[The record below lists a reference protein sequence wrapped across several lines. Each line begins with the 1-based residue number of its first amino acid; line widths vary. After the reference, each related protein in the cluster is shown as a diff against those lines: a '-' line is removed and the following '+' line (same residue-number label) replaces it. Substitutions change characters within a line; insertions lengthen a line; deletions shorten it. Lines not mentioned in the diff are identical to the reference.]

1 MVRIWPFLALFIESY
16 ADCEGGRCH
25 ATSNVLLQRKR
36 EELSQ
41 QLVYESTYE
50 GGGSDPMLMEG
61 HFTLTYDPSVYCCDA
76 ATIQEMQQ
84 KGMLSFQEGIAEVL
98 GHGLLYDDM
107 TLQFRADSANHSEV
121 DVKFLF
127 RCPAAT
133 SADVMQAEMQG
144 ITTERLLSALQ
155 AKMTSHG
162 LPVA

>member
-1 MVRIWPFLALFIESY
+1 MGVMVRIWPFLALFIESY

-76 ATIQEMQQ
+76 ATIQDR
-84 KGMLSFQEGIAEVL
+84 FEGIAEVL

-127 RCPAAT
+127 RCPAET
-133 SADVMQAEMQG
+133 WMVCVG
-144 ITTERLLSALQ
+144 RT
-155 AKMTSHG
+155 G
-162 LPVA
+162 G